1 MLSNKCLSI
10 LIPVYNEETTIKDI
24 LETVLEVKL
33 NHNWS
38 KEIIIIDDK
47 STDSSWRKILE
58 FRSINQAVKIQVLQH
73 SSNKGKGAAI
83 QSGIHKAT
91 GDFILIQ
98 DADLEYNPREYNK
111 LLQPIYE
118 DKADIVYGSRFMGG
132 EPHRVLFYWHSV
144 GNRFLTTLCMGGES
158 QNWHMFTNINLTD
171 IETCYKVF
179 KSNLIKSIE
188 LKEKKFGFEPEVT
201 AKLAKISNIRFYEVG
216 ISYYGRTYLEGK
228 KINWKDGFWAIYC
241 ILRYNIFD

>member
-144 GNRFLTTLCMGGES
+144 GNRFLTTLS
-158 QNWHMFTNINLTD
+158 NMFTNINLTD

-179 KSNLIKSIE
+179 KSNLIKSI
-188 LKEKKFGFEPEVT
+188 
-201 AKLAKISNIRFYEVG
+201 
-216 ISYYGRTYLEGK
+216 
-228 KINWKDGFWAIYC
+228 FWAIYC